1 MQTVFQSIID
11 ALTSPVGLQIAASCG
26 AVLGACRCCGHN
38 HSRQDDDDKLDADFE
53 DEDQDEEEPDFN
65 FNFSREDM
73 REYEEFVKQT
83 DERIVELVD
92 QLDSNESTST
102 QEIETELIGLYL
114 SRASRLQEEGV
125 TERATDDYAA
135 AFDRIACY
143 THAYGESVDV
153 LKQESAARLNYAI
166 MLNDEGELD
175 EAEEEY
181 CKAAETME
189 KLVGYGDEEAKVDR
203 VGVLLNRA
211 SIYFE
216 RGRKAESFNMLDEAA
231 EEFQKLAETSNALE
245 TDVSF
250 YLAKTWTTKADFLRA
265 TVDDEENADQP
276 ILAEAREA
284 YQRAINVYRAL
295 IRAGHSEY
303 KRDFADALVSFA
315 AIALQRDKEEVE
327 ATLNALVEACDA
339 YESVVAYGEHDA
351 CVELFDATMQRGEL
365 LLKAEREEEAAA
377 LYDGVLETFDQF
389 EESDEL
395 PLMEGM
401 AIAHQ
406 RRATIRKNKITTKKL
421 IDDLTKA
428 IVLQT
433 RIADSLIE
441 SLRGEEH
448 NADGC
453 DRCDCDENGC
463 SCETGCGC
471 GGGCGC
477 GRHSG
482 ECDDTERKFLIEKWG
497 RDNYRALTEC
507 LYARACAYL
516 ETQNAANARA
526 DCVAAEQL
534 GKAYRAVLR
543 DGESIDSEFE
553 GKIRDLKLAL

>member
-38 HSRQDDDDKLDADFE
+38 HSHENDDAFDDKLDD
-53 DEDQDEEEPDFN
+53 DLTDKDQDAEEPDFN
-65 FNFSREDM
+65 FNFSREDL

-92 QLDSNESTST
+92 QLDSDESTSS

-114 SRASRLQEEGV
+114 SRASRLQEEGE

-135 AFDRIACY
+135 AFDRIARY
-143 THAYGESVDV
+143 TDAYGESVDV

-166 MLNDEGELD
+166 MLNDEDELD

-231 EEFQKLAETSNALE
+231 EEFQKLAETSSTLE
-245 TDVSF
+245 TEISF

-265 TVDDEENADQP
+265 TVEDEENADQP
-276 ILAEAREA
+276 TLAEAREA
-284 YQRAINVYRAL
+284 YRRAINVYRAL
-295 IRAGHSEY
+295 IGAGRTEY

-315 AIALQRDKEEVE
+315 AIALQRNKEEIE

-339 YESVVAYGEHDA
+339 YESVVAYGENDA
-351 CVELFDATMQRGEL
+351 CVELFDATMQQGEL
-365 LLKAEREEEAAA
+365 LLKLERDEEAAA
-377 LYDGVLETFDQF
+377 LYDDVLETFEQF

-401 AIAHQ
+401 AIARQ

-453 DRCDCDENGC
+453 DRCDCDEHGC

-471 GGGCGC
+471 CG
-477 GRHSG
+477 HSG
-482 ECDDTERKFLIEKWG
+482 ECDDTERKFLIEKWV